1 MNITP
6 SLNHLL
12 SEINR
17 LAFTVDRIEKEM
29 GVLRKE
35 NQDLKQENQLLKLEN
50 QNLKQENQTLKQE
63 NQTLKRDL
71 ERIKIKKNSNNS
83 HIPPSQDIA
92 RKNKS
97 LRQKS
102 DKKQGG
108 QFGHDGHT
116 LKMVDTPDEVKDYQ
130 PNYCK
135 LCGENLSQ
143 IPAILIGSRQTVEIP
158 PIEPLII
165 QHNVYRKICNCGY
178 CADAAFPENITAPI
192 SYGSS
197 VQGLVSYLHT
207 RQYLP
212 YDRMKEFF
220 NDVLGVSLSGGSLR
234 NMIHRT
240 ANKALPYYE
249 EIKNRL
255 LKSSVVGSDE
265 TSVKVNG
272 DKNWMWTWQNSNLT
286 FITHSDNRGFD
297 TIKEH
302 FKDGLPN
309 TILLHDRYAC
319 HFQTTTATHQ
329 ICLVHLQ
336 RDLQYLNDLYKDK
349 CAWVLSF
356 RNLIKE
362 AMELK
367 KQLSIQDHYQ
377 PHQLRNEME
386 ERLCNLLKEEI
397 DHNFK
402 KAISLQ
408 KSLRKHQNYILTF
421 LYHPKVP
428 PDNNGS
434 EQAIRNIKVKQKV
447 SGLFRSISGA
457 EDFAILRSLT
467 DTVLKSGQ
475 NVLAALTLISN
486 T

>member
-6 SLNHLL
+6 TLSHLL
-12 SEINR
+12 SEINK
-17 LAFTVDRIEKEM
+17 LVSTVDRLEKE
-29 GVLRKE
+29 VSALRKE

-50 QNLKQENQTLKQE
+50 QNLKRENQ
-63 NQTLKRDL
+63 NLKREL
-71 ERIKIKKNSNNS
+71 ECLKIKKNSNNS

-108 QFGHDGHT
+108 QFGHEGQT
-116 LKMVDTPDEVKDYQ
+116 LKMVETPDEVINYQ

-135 LCGENLSQ
+135 LCGEDLSLT
-143 IPAILIGSRQTVEIP
+143 PAILIGSRQTVEIP
-158 PIEPLII
+158 PIKPLIV
-165 QHNVYRKICNCGY
+165 QHNVYRKICNCGH
-178 CADAAFPENITAPI
+178 CAVAAFPKNITAPI

-212 YDRMKEFF
+212 YERMKEFF
-220 NDVLGVSLSGGSLR
+220 NDVLGISVSGGSLR
-234 NMIHRT
+234 NLIHRT
-240 ANKALPYYE
+240 ADKALPYYE

-255 LKSSVVGSDE
+255 LTSSVVGSDE

-272 DKNWMWTWQNSNLT
+272 SKHWMWTWQNSHLT
-286 FITHSDNRGFD
+286 FITHSGNRGFD

-309 TILLHDRYAC
+309 TVLLHDRYAC
-319 HFQTTTATHQ
+319 HFQTSAVTHQ

-349 CAWVLSF
+349 CSWVLSF
-356 RNLIKE
+356 RELVKE

-367 KQLSIQDHYQ
+367 KQLSIQDYYQ
-377 PHQLRNEME
+377 PNLLRNEME
-386 ERLCNLLKEEI
+386 EKLSNLMEEEI

-408 KSLRKHQNYILTF
+408 KSLRKHQDYILTF

-447 SGLFRSISGA
+447 SGLFRSLSGA
-457 EDFAILRSLT
+457 EDFAVLRSIT